1 MKTGWSV
8 TNLSKGRP
16 GSSGDGASVSVGSV
30 TTGAPGSS
38 VSITNT
44 GTSED
49 AVLNF
54 TIPRGNSGSNGAN
67 GSNGSAAT
75 IAVGST
81 TTGAAGSPASVTNVG
96 TSSAATL
103 DFIIPRGNTGLTG
116 PAGPALVS
124 APTVVTPTFGTAYA
138 ASVPTK
144 PSFISAM
151 IDTAYT
157 VTVIGTQ
164 ADTVELRIGPVQAQV
179 AAGTGG
185 TAVATFRASVTGIAL
200 VIGLGI
206 GQRNQL
212 SAWVPTGWFWALR
225 RVSGTTAT
233 ITSATDQALG

>member
-1 MKTGWSV
+1 MINHWSV
-8 TNLSKGRP
+8 QNPIFGRNGAQGPQGIKGDKGDT
-16 GSSGDGASVSVGSV
+16 GS
-30 TTGAPGSS
+30 TGATGAVGATGSTGPS
-38 VSITNT
+38 GPTGSIGPIGPAGPTGSTGSTGATGAKGDTGSQGPIGLTGATGPAGTN
-44 GTSED
+44 GT
-49 AVLNF
+49 NG
-54 TIPRGNSGSNGAN
+54 TNGA
-67 GSNGSAAT
+67 
-75 IAVGST
+75 
-81 TTGAAGSPASVTNVG
+81 
-96 TSSAATL
+96 
-103 DFIIPRGNTGLTG
+103 TG
-116 PAGPALVS
+116 PAGPAIVS
-124 APTVVTPTFGTAYA
+124 APTVVTPAFGTAYA